1 MRGKNYITPNINRRI
16 GNEVLLFD
24 KYQTLT
30 QTDKE
35 KLKTF
40 YNNAHLTTN
49 NIYNHLKNA
58 HEKQLT
64 NRLKILEVH
73 AAAGNLK
80 PIWNELKRKSKGG
93 CKLHF

>member
-1 MRGKNYITPNINRRI
+1 MQALIKTFYAWKNNYITPNINHRI

-64 NRLKILEVH
+64 NRLKSWKYMLPQVI
-73 AAAGNLK
+73 
-80 PIWNELKRKSKGG
+80 
-93 CKLHF
+93 